1 MSKPPRS
8 PSRST
13 TSWTIPKPANVLSY
27 AYLWAHEAA
36 RGEEDGR
43 KQRPVVVVI
52 ARAEVDGNT
61 ELLVVPVTTQPPA
74 VPGDA
79 FEIPA
84 RVKAHLGLDAERC
97 WIMVTELNR
106 FRWPGPDIRPI
117 ERRENHTPFYG
128 FIPQPL
134 FDAVLAAVIARAE
147 GRRVKITRRGE

>member
-1 MSKPPRS
+1 M
-8 PSRST
+8 
-13 TSWTIPKPANVLSY
+13 
-27 AYLWAHEAA
+27 
-36 RGEEDGR
+36 
-43 KQRPVVVVI
+43 I
-52 ARAEVDGNT
+52 AREEVDGNA

-74 VPGDA
+74 RPDDA

-117 ERRENHTPFYG
+117 ERGEDRTPFYG

-134 FDAVLAAVIARAE
+134 FDAVLAAVIKRAAAK
-147 GRRVKITRRGE
+147 RVRVMTRSE